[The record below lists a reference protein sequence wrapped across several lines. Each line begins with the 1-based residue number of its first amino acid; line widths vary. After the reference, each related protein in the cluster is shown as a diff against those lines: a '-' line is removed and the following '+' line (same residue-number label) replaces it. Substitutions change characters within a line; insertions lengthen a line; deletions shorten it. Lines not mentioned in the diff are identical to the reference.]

1 MLMLDK
7 INIQDIVSISK
18 EAGKEILKI
27 YATDFEVE
35 TKDDNSP
42 LTLADKNANDL
53 ILDQLQE
60 KYPGIP
66 FISEETKETIYEE
79 RKNWEYLWLI
89 DPLDGTKEFLKKNG
103 EFTVNIALIHN
114 QIPVLGVVHVPAQNI
129 TYWATKGRGAFY
141 QNENNAPQEI
151 QVKSFSLDERDLT
164 LVCSR
169 SHMSEDVENY
179 LQKFQDSNTIS
190 MGSSLKFMLVADG
203 SAHIYPR
210 LAPTMEWDTAA
221 AHAVLNEAGG
231 TVLIDKSDK
240 ELCYNKEN
248 LRNPYFIAFG
258 NVNN

>member
-1 MLMLDK
+1 MLDK
-7 INIQDIVSISK
+7 INIQDIVNISK
-18 EAGKEILKI
+18 EAGKEILQI

-35 TKDDNSP
+35 QKEDNSP

-53 ILDQLQE
+53 ILDQLQK
-60 KYPGIP
+60 KYPEIP
-66 FISEETKETIYEE
+66 FISEETKKTSYEE
-79 RKNWEYLWLI
+79 RKKWEYLWLI

-114 QIPVLGVVHVPAQNI
+114 QNPVLGVVHVPAQNI
-129 TYWATKGRGAFY
+129 TYWAKKGIGAYY
-141 QNENNAPQEI
+141 QNENDTPHEI
-151 QVKSFSLDERDLT
+151 KAKTFSLNEHDLT

-169 SHMSEDVENY
+169 SHMSEEVENY
-179 LQKFQDSNTIS
+179 LRKFQNPNTIS

-203 SAHIYPR
+203 RAHIYPR

-231 TVLIDKSDK
+231 AVIQHDNDKP
-240 ELCYNKEN
+240 LVYNKEN
-248 LRNPYFIAFG
+248 LKNPHFIAFG